1 MFNPRYIVVN
11 QEFGWRIIQGGR
23 RFPAEYPS
31 KTQAICNAIAF
42 AEQDGNAGRRPEV
55 LVQHEDGRFI
65 TEWVFGLHPNP
76 EAAVRPIVT
85 GKGSN

>member
-23 RFPAEYPS
+23 RFPGEYPS
-31 KTQAICNAIAF
+31 KTQAICSAIAL

-76 EAAVRPIVT
+76 EAKARPIVT
-85 GKGSN
+85 GEGSN